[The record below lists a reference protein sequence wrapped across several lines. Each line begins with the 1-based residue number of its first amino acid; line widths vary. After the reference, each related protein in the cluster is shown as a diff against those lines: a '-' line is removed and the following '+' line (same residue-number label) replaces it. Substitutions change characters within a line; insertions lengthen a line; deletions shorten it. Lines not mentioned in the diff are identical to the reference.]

1 MRSIKLHRTFAFR
14 YFGKI
19 NLIWLAFRFHLR
31 ERRKKHKQLKQIH
44 GRKRARIPHV
54 QIFSECEE
62 FQCWKSNLWLKSINV
77 NMEKGSDLI
86 SIRMDFSAIIR
97 DDCDH
102 IGFVHLFVCFIH
114 WWLKMQEI
122 INHWNRKYDILLL
135 LPNTIGGEKENDENE
150 PDQTKQKKRFS
161 S

>member
-1 MRSIKLHRTFAFR
+1 
-14 YFGKI
+14 
-19 NLIWLAFRFHLR
+19 
-31 ERRKKHKQLKQIH
+31 
-44 GRKRARIPHV
+44 
-54 QIFSECEE
+54 
-62 FQCWKSNLWLKSINV
+62 
-77 NMEKGSDLI
+77 MEKGSDLI

-122 INHWNRKYDILLL
+122 INHWNRKYDTFL